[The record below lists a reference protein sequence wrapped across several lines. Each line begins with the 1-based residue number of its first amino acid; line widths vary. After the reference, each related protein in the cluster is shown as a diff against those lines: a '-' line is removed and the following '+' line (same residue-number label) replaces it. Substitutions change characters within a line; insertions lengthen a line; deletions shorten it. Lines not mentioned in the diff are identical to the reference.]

1 MVTKEDL
8 DGMGMALVYEGGR
21 IEVVCNEAF
30 YSTLCGKMN
39 DWGTL
44 KEKKN
49 TSGIL
54 AGMSGGNE
62 DQA

>member
-44 KEKKN
+44 KEKK
-49 TSGIL
+49 THPGYL
-54 AGMSGGNE
+54 PA
-62 DQA
+62 